1 MFWVERYINHLFLK
15 IKMEK
20 DKLDL
25 IKKIITL
32 VDTKEGLKKV
42 ENAVDEVLRTQWDK
56 EAKDRVSLK
65 NGERIKTN
73 KILTL
78 YLTIYLFKMK
88 YGRGS
93 VTCHAL
99 SNLYISWR

>member
-1 MFWVERYINHLFLK
+1 
-15 IKMEK
+15 MEK

-56 EAKDRVSLK
+56 EEKDREEFEKWRKDRK
-65 NGERIKTN
+65 N
-73 KILTL
+73 
-78 YLTIYLFKMK
+78 
-88 YGRGS
+88 
-93 VTCHAL
+93 
-99 SNLYISWR
+99 SNSEIDLPL

>member
-1 MFWVERYINHLFLK
+1 
-15 IKMEK
+15 MEK

-56 EAKDRVSLK
+56 EAKDREEFEKWRKDK
-65 NGERIKTN
+65 NNGNSDSIFD
-73 KILTL
+73 LPL
-78 YLTIYLFKMK
+78 
-88 YGRGS
+88 
-93 VTCHAL
+93 
-99 SNLYISWR
+99 

>member
-1 MFWVERYINHLFLK
+1 
-15 IKMEK
+15 MEK

-56 EAKDRVSLK
+56 EEKDRK
-65 NGERIKTN
+65 EFEQWRKDRNGNSDSIVD
-73 KILTL
+73 LPL
-78 YLTIYLFKMK
+78 
-88 YGRGS
+88 
-93 VTCHAL
+93 
-99 SNLYISWR
+99 

>member
-1 MFWVERYINHLFLK
+1 
-15 IKMEK
+15 MEK

-56 EAKDRVSLK
+56 EAKDRKEFEKWRKDK
-65 NGERIKTN
+65 NNGNSDSIFDD
-73 KILTL
+73 LPL
-78 YLTIYLFKMK
+78 
-88 YGRGS
+88 
-93 VTCHAL
+93 
-99 SNLYISWR
+99 

>member
-1 MFWVERYINHLFLK
+1 
-15 IKMEK
+15 MEK

-56 EAKDRVSLK
+56 EVKDREEFEKWRKDK
-65 NGERIKTN
+65 NNGNSDSIFD
-73 KILTL
+73 LPL
-78 YLTIYLFKMK
+78 
-88 YGRGS
+88 
-93 VTCHAL
+93 
-99 SNLYISWR
+99 

>member
-1 MFWVERYINHLFLK
+1 
-15 IKMEK
+15 MEK

-56 EAKDRVSLK
+56 EAKDREEFEK
-65 NGERIKTN
+65 WRKDRNNGNSDSIFD
-73 KILTL
+73 LPL
-78 YLTIYLFKMK
+78 
-88 YGRGS
+88 
-93 VTCHAL
+93 
-99 SNLYISWR
+99 

>member
-1 MFWVERYINHLFLK
+1 
-15 IKMEK
+15 MEK

-56 EAKDRVSLK
+56 EAREKKDIEQWRKEK
-65 NGERIKTN
+65 N
-73 KILTL
+73 
-78 YLTIYLFKMK
+78 
-88 YGRGS
+88 
-93 VTCHAL
+93 
-99 SNLYISWR
+99 SNSEIDLPF

>member
-1 MFWVERYINHLFLK
+1 
-15 IKMEK
+15 MEK

-56 EAKDRVSLK
+56 EAKDREEFEKWRKDKNNENSNSVFKMNLGTSLK
-65 NGERIKTN
+65 
-73 KILTL
+73 
-78 YLTIYLFKMK
+78 
-88 YGRGS
+88 
-93 VTCHAL
+93 
-99 SNLYISWR
+99 

>member
-1 MFWVERYINHLFLK
+1 
-15 IKMEK
+15 MEK

-56 EAKDRVSLK
+56 ETKDREEFEK
-65 NGERIKTN
+65 WRKDRNGN
-73 KILTL
+73 SD
-78 YLTIYLFKMK
+78 
-88 YGRGS
+88 S
-93 VTCHAL
+93 VVDL
-99 SNLYISWR
+99 PL

>member
-1 MFWVERYINHLFLK
+1 
-15 IKMEK
+15 MEK

-56 EAKDRVSLK
+56 EEKDRKEFEQWRKDK
-65 NGERIKTN
+65 NENSDSIVD
-73 KILTL
+73 LPL
-78 YLTIYLFKMK
+78 
-88 YGRGS
+88 
-93 VTCHAL
+93 
-99 SNLYISWR
+99 

>member
-1 MFWVERYINHLFLK
+1 
-15 IKMEK
+15 MEK

-56 EAKDRVSLK
+56 EAREKKEFEQWRKEK
-65 NGERIKTN
+65 NSNSEIDLPKG
-73 KILTL
+73 LVVL
-78 YLTIYLFKMK
+78 
-88 YGRGS
+88 
-93 VTCHAL
+93 HAMPL
-99 SNLYISWR
+99 VIFNISWR

>member
-1 MFWVERYINHLFLK
+1 
-15 IKMEK
+15 MEK

-56 EAKDRVSLK
+56 EEKDRK
-65 NGERIKTN
+65 EFEQWRKDRNGN
-73 KILTL
+73 SD
-78 YLTIYLFKMK
+78 
-88 YGRGS
+88 S
-93 VTCHAL
+93 VVDL
-99 SNLYISWR
+99 PL

>member
-1 MFWVERYINHLFLK
+1 
-15 IKMEK
+15 MEK

-56 EAKDRVSLK
+56 EEKDRKEFEQWRKDK
-65 NGERIKTN
+65 NNGNSDSIFDD
-73 KILTL
+73 LPL
-78 YLTIYLFKMK
+78 
-88 YGRGS
+88 
-93 VTCHAL
+93 
-99 SNLYISWR
+99 

>member
-1 MFWVERYINHLFLK
+1 
-15 IKMEK
+15 MEK

-56 EAKDRVSLK
+56 EAKDREEFEK
-65 NGERIKTN
+65 WRKDRNGN
-73 KILTL
+73 SDSMVDLPL
-78 YLTIYLFKMK
+78 
-88 YGRGS
+88 
-93 VTCHAL
+93 
-99 SNLYISWR
+99 

>member
-1 MFWVERYINHLFLK
+1 
-15 IKMEK
+15 MEK

-56 EAKDRVSLK
+56 EEKDKKEFEQWRKEK
-65 NGERIKTN
+65 N
-73 KILTL
+73 
-78 YLTIYLFKMK
+78 
-88 YGRGS
+88 
-93 VTCHAL
+93 
-99 SNLYISWR
+99 SNSEIDFPL

>member
-1 MFWVERYINHLFLK
+1 
-15 IKMEK
+15 MEK

-56 EAKDRVSLK
+56 EEKDRK
-65 NGERIKTN
+65 EFEQWRKDRNGNSDSKVD
-73 KILTL
+73 LPL
-78 YLTIYLFKMK
+78 
-88 YGRGS
+88 
-93 VTCHAL
+93 
-99 SNLYISWR
+99 

>member
-1 MFWVERYINHLFLK
+1 
-15 IKMEK
+15 MEK

-56 EAKDRVSLK
+56 EAKDREEFEK
-65 NGERIKTN
+65 WRKDRNGNSDSIFD
-73 KILTL
+73 LPL
-78 YLTIYLFKMK
+78 
-88 YGRGS
+88 
-93 VTCHAL
+93 
-99 SNLYISWR
+99 

>member
-1 MFWVERYINHLFLK
+1 
-15 IKMEK
+15 MEK

-56 EAKDRVSLK
+56 EAKDREEFEKWRKDRNENSD
-65 NGERIKTN
+65 
-73 KILTL
+73 
-78 YLTIYLFKMK
+78 
-88 YGRGS
+88 S
-93 VTCHAL
+93 VVDL
-99 SNLYISWR
+99 PF

>member
-1 MFWVERYINHLFLK
+1 
-15 IKMEK
+15 MEK

-56 EAKDRVSLK
+56 EAKDREEFEK
-65 NGERIKTN
+65 WRKDRNGNSDSIVD
-73 KILTL
+73 LPL
-78 YLTIYLFKMK
+78 
-88 YGRGS
+88 
-93 VTCHAL
+93 
-99 SNLYISWR
+99 

>member
-1 MFWVERYINHLFLK
+1 
-15 IKMEK
+15 MEK

-56 EAKDRVSLK
+56 EAKDREEFEK
-65 NGERIKTN
+65 WRKDRNGN
-73 KILTL
+73 SD
-78 YLTIYLFKMK
+78 
-88 YGRGS
+88 S
-93 VTCHAL
+93 VVDL
-99 SNLYISWR
+99 PL